1 MTPEQRRVVRAAM
14 AALGG
19 GLATFSVVASTVHWS
34 GSVPVGLAS
43 CLVAVWGL
51 LDIFGTF
58 ETTEGDASNAVELR
72 AVLPRAVEL
81 LASVSVLVIVL
92 RLAVAGVLPWPRL
105 SAALLVTGAFLGCV
119 LATYRLG
126 RKLGIWRDQQ
136 LPLFKRS
143 GFWVIALTTGVYLPM
158 LGSYSLSDPWETH
171 YGEVAREMLAR
182 DDWLSLW
189 WAQDGW
195 FWSKPILDFWVQG
208 LSFSLLGVRFTPD
221 RMIATV
227 ADGRFPQPE
236 WAARL
241 PVFLMALVAAYVL
254 YKGAARTFGQRS
266 ALLGSIVLLS
276 TPYWY
281 LLAHQS
287 MTDMPYVAPLAAALG
302 FFLLGFDTDPEAR
315 VERYPVRIGSRVLGL
330 SAFHLLFGLVLLA
343 AIPQSLYLLSRNVT
357 FQLDASPR
365 GYVFHPDV
373 FFSGSGGGNC
383 GLPGNADCDRVLP
396 QFPSVQ
402 PWMMACL
409 WLATALTL
417 LALELRE
424 RRTQRLYFI
433 AGWFCVA
440 ISAMAKGAPGLLLP
454 LLGVLVYIGATRRWW
469 DLTRVELFAGL
480 FITLCVALPW
490 FAQMYVRHG
499 PPFTDRLLF
508 HDMYKRAFVHVHDTN
523 TGDDVSFRY
532 YIWQLGYGLF
542 PWTGLGVGSLLWWVR
557 EQWSGKRP
565 ERSRDKTLL
574 VLSFVLAFSMFSVSL
589 TKFHHY
595 ILPAVAP
602 LAMLTGWLLH
612 ELSSG
617 GSPREIRQRT
627 VDLVLITVGCILALA
642 GVRLWFPGSLSG
654 SVGTAGPAP
663 AAPLLGTAL
672 VVFALVAF
680 GTLVLRLRGNG
691 DDVGSIS
698 GTAVPDA
705 ARALIALGAAS
716 LVFLAGRDEWSRFAH
731 EVEGQL
737 RLIHLATYNY
747 DRPWPKTLDFRAVF
761 IAFTVVSTLAC
772 AALGVS
778 RWRKYVTDA
787 LCVLGVLW
795 AVWALDVYVIRT
807 APHWG
812 QRETIMAY
820 YRDRRGPDEPLVAYQ
835 MNWKGENFYTGNRI
849 PAFVSS
855 GVKFKDW
862 IEDQRSRGVRTM
874 YFITEHS
881 RVNGLRRELDQ
892 PKDFVALT
900 TKALDNKFFVAR
912 VRFPAKL
919 GPPAPAQ
926 DGADDDDATE

>member
-1 MTPEQRRVVRAAM
+1 M

-19 GLATFSVVASTVHWS
+19 GLVAFSVVASTVHWAW
-34 GSVPVGLAS
+34 SVPVGLAS
-43 CLVAVWGL
+43 CLVAVWGV
-51 LDIFGTF
+51 LDMFGTF
-58 ETTEGDASNAVELR
+58 GVTEGEASEVVELR
-72 AVLPRAVEL
+72 AVLPRTAEL
-81 LASVSVLVIVL
+81 LLWVAALVVVL

-105 SAALLVTGAFLGCV
+105 SAALLVTGGFLGCV
-119 LATYRLG
+119 VSTYRLG
-126 RKLGIWRDQQ
+126 KTLGIWRDEPA
-136 LPLFKRS
+136 PLFRRS
-143 GFWVIALTTGVYLPM
+143 GFWVIALTTIVYLPM

-195 FWSKPILDFWVQG
+195 FWSKPILDFWIQG
-208 LSFSLLGVRFTPD
+208 LSFSLLGVKFMPD

-254 YKGAARTFGQRS
+254 YKGTARVFGQRA

-281 LLAHQS
+281 MLAHQS

-302 FFLLGFDTDPEAR
+302 FFMLGFDTEPETR
-315 VERYPVRIGSRVLGL
+315 VKRYPVRVGPRVFGL

-343 AIPQSLYLLSRNVT
+343 TVAQSLYLLSRNIT

-383 GLPGNADCDRVLP
+383 GLPGNGDCDRVLP
-396 QFPSVQ
+396 QVRWPQ

-409 WLATALTL
+409 WLATALVL
-417 LALELRE
+417 LAIELKE
-424 RRTQRLYFI
+424 RRAQRLYFI
-433 AGWFCVA
+433 AAWFCVA
-440 ISAMAKGAPGLLLP
+440 VSAMAKGAPGLVLP
-454 LLGVLVYIGATRRWW
+454 LLGVLVYVGATRRWS
-469 DLTRVELFAGL
+469 DLQRVELLAGL
-480 FITLCVALPW
+480 LITLCVALPW
-490 FAQMYVRHG
+490 FVQMYVRHG
-499 PPFTDRLLF
+499 PAFTDRLFF

-523 TGDDVSFRY
+523 TGDDISFRY

-542 PWTGLGVGSLLWWVR
+542 PWTGLCVGSLLWWAK
-557 EQWSGKRP
+557 EQSAGGES
-565 ERSRDKTLL
+565 ERSGNGVFL
-574 VLSFVLAFSMFSVSL
+574 VLSFILAFSMFSVSL

-595 ILPAVAP
+595 ILPAIPP

-612 ELSSG
+612 RISEHE
-617 GSPREIRQRT
+617 SPRDVRRWAI
-627 VDLVLITVGCILALA
+627 DLALSAVGCVLALD
-642 GVRLWFPGSLSG
+642 GIRLWFPGSLSG
-654 SVGTAGPAP
+654 SVRASGPAP
-663 AAPLLGTAL
+663 AAPLLGSAL
-672 VVFALVAF
+672 VVFAVVVF
-680 GTLVLRLRGNG
+680 GILALRVRGNRDTTASISSTPGSVPALVL
-691 DDVGSIS
+691 V
-698 GTAVPDA
+698 
-705 ARALIALGAAS
+705 ALGAAS
-716 LVFLAGRDEWSRFAH
+716 LVFLAGRDQWSRFAH
-731 EVEGQL
+731 DVEGQI
-737 RLIHLATYNY
+737 RLIHLVTYNY
-747 DRPWPKTLDFRAVF
+747 GRPWPRVLDFRAIF
-761 IAFTVVSTLAC
+761 IAFTVVSTMLC

-778 RWRKYVTDA
+778 RWRKHVTDA

-795 AVWALDVYVIRT
+795 AVWAVDVYVVRT

-855 GVKFKDW
+855 GAKFKDW
-862 IEDQRSRGVRTM
+862 LDDQRSRGVRTM
-874 YFITEHS
+874 YFVTEHS
-881 RVNGLRRELDQ
+881 RVNGLRRELGQ

-900 TKALDNKFFVAR
+900 TKALDNKFLVAR
-912 VRFPAKL
+912 VRFPAKAE
-919 GPPAPAQ
+919 PPAPTE
-926 DGADDDDATE
+926 DTADSDEEEG